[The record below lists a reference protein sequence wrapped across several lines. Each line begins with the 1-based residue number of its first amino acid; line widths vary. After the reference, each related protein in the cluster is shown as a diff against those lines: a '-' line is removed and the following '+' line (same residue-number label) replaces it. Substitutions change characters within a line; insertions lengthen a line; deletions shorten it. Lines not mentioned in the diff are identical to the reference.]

1 MSPTKDIRD
10 MTVQRTISLP
20 LTVLEDVKGEAMLMG
35 CGFSEATVKLLRIAI
50 RYREQMRINEEKEA
64 KEHMQKI
71 QEASRMGSRND

>member
-64 KEHMQKI
+64 KEHMQKM
-71 QEASRMGSRND
+71 QESSKMQGSQ